1 MGGEKAG
8 RDSRSVM
15 TYFRECAIVSSPSA
29 SSSQALLPSAGKKE
43 GERNRTSRM
52 AAQEER
58 EEEEER
64 QGECLYINGKW
75 RTLDFSA

>member
-1 MGGEKAG
+1 MTGAKKEGTRMGGEKAG

-58 EEEEER
+58 GGG
-64 QGECLYINGKW
+64 GETRRVSLH
-75 RTLDFSA
+75 

>member
-15 TYFRECAIVSSPSA
+15 TYFRECAIVSSPPSA
-29 SSSQALLPSAGKKE
+29 SSPQALLPSVGKKE

-58 EEEEER
+58 GGG
-64 QGECLYINGKW
+64 GETGRVSLH
-75 RTLDFSA
+75 